1 MDNVLKK
8 NFSYLFLLQNANY
21 IIPLFLLPYL
31 AHNLGTE
38 NFGKINFAQAVI
50 AYFTLI
56 IEFGFNV
63 SSTQAIAKVQENKLE
78 ISRVFWNTIYSK
90 FFFAFVSFIILFL
103 AINYVPKLNLI
114 SPLLYTAFIGVL
126 SYVFFPIWLF
136 LGVEKMGVITVL
148 NVIPRI
154 LVLCFTFLLVHSEND
169 YLLALQVQVG
179 GMVLTALLGMG
190 LVLFSR
196 MINLLRPDFKAIFC
210 EIKNSWPIFVSGVAT
225 NLYTTTNLVVL
236 GFLTNDS
243 IVGIYSAADKI
254 VKAIISLLSAVT
266 QVIFPRVN
274 VYFVESKDKALGF
287 IDKVLKIILASTFIG
302 GILLFILSPIIVK
315 LLFGLPDYFNSIK
328 ILRITSFLPMFATI
342 NGIIAI
348 NVLITFN
355 LKKVLLKVVAI
366 GGVFSLFFI
375 FPFTYFFG
383 AIGTGITALSTEVL
397 IFCLLFFE
405 LKKRDINILGTKRI
419 KNKLSKG

>member
-1 MDNVLKK
+1 M
-8 NFSYLFLLQNANY
+8 LQNANY

-90 FFFAFVSFIILFL
+90 FFFAFGSFVILFL
-103 AINYVPKLNLI
+103 VINYVPKLNSI

-126 SYVFFPIWLF
+126 SSVFFPIWLF
-136 LGVEKMGVITVL
+136 LGVEIMGVITVL

-154 LVLCFTFLLVHSEND
+154 LVLCFTFLLVHSKND

-190 LVLFSR
+190 LVLFTK

-302 GILLFILSPIIVK
+302 GILLFILSPIIVE

-383 AIGTGITALSTEVL
+383 AIGAGITALSTEVL

-405 LKKRDINILGTKRI
+405 LKKRDINILGTKRN